1 MVCEMV
7 FTSAL
12 GALIAPTLGSL
23 SACSRRNWVV
33 MSVVGVYAVLVVWLR
48 PMRSHVGNAVFVAS
62 VLCLFAAALLMATG
76 LELSSSRLYSD
87 ANILLLAAGVFGVV
101 RYLVALLAVCVEACR
116 HDHQSRGRQHGC
128 ELKARQGDELATA
141 LHRLHS
147 TAANLSPLEPEV
159 TRYSA
164 EEESGE
170 GDTEG
175 MGKRLC
181 EGLNVSS
188 AVDWTVSELRS
199 GLVPDWGMVAGAATG
214 CTAAMGVKG
223 ELLC

>member
-23 SACSRRNWVV
+23 SACSGRNWVV
-33 MSVVGVYAVLVVWLR
+33 MFVVGAYAVLVVVLR
-48 PMRSHVGNAVFVAS
+48 PMRSHAGNAVFVAS

-76 LELSSSRLYSD
+76 FELSSNQLYSG
-87 ANILLLAAGVFGVV
+87 ANFLLLAAGVFGVV
-101 RYLVALLAVCVEACR
+101 RFLVGLVVVCVEAYR
-116 HDHQSRGRQHGC
+116 HDHQSRGGQHGR
-128 ELKARQGDELATA
+128 ELKAKQGSDLATA

-147 TAANLSPLEPEV
+147 AAANLSPLEPEV
-159 TRYSA
+159 TRYS

-175 MGKRLC
+175 M
-181 EGLNVSS
+181 
-188 AVDWTVSELRS
+188 
-199 GLVPDWGMVAGAATG
+199 
-214 CTAAMGVKG
+214 
-223 ELLC
+223 